1 MLSFIQRVFKNQKKT
16 YFLLLGIFIILSSFE
31 FSFLAIYDAFVRLDF
46 SWEIRSTIHLIPV
59 IGAAIALMLN
69 VFITKYFMEN
79 KKQEFSILLLAGTK
93 TKDLFYYLSI
103 QFGFIIL
110 LSAIIG
116 VFGGMEIMHLIHYYQ
131 SHLILQYSFT
141 QTIFYYLCFLIITY
155 VLILAIGS
163 NQFISLDLN
172 LAKYL
177 SSHQLDLKTS
187 QKNSF
192 FSIDNQT
199 KKPFLSIVLSLF
211 ILVFTFYSMKEILNQ
226 DNSVTI
232 LLFYYSFALMGLIL
246 IITKTIPLLY
256 DLFHHQLLKHPICL
270 NALALFQ
277 DFTKVM
283 SSLILLVACI
293 IPTIFML
300 LLNVPSSF
308 VIETVT
314 VPCFIMIMIMIV
326 LCFILRFTLY
336 LKEQQTSIATIHA
349 VGYDSKK
356 LNNIVFLKN
365 LIFFILGIL
374 IPLAFIL
381 EILYLVSQNG
391 VISQS
396 AIVFVMIVYT
406 ALYTLIVIYMLI
418 QEKIMQRKVIN
429 NVKYLNR
436 GE

>member
-1 MLSFIQRVFKNQKKT
+1 
-16 YFLLLGIFIILSSFE
+16 
-31 FSFLAIYDAFVRLDF
+31 
-46 SWEIRSTIHLIPV
+46 
-59 IGAAIALMLN
+59 
-69 VFITKYFMEN
+69 
-79 KKQEFSILLLAGTK
+79 
-93 TKDLFYYLSI
+93 
-103 QFGFIIL
+103 
-110 LSAIIG
+110 
-116 VFGGMEIMHLIHYYQ
+116 
-131 SHLILQYSFT
+131 
-141 QTIFYYLCFLIITY
+141 
-155 VLILAIGS
+155 
-163 NQFISLDLN
+163 
-172 LAKYL
+172 
-177 SSHQLDLKTS
+177 
-187 QKNSF
+187 
-192 FSIDNQT
+192 
-199 KKPFLSIVLSLF
+199 
-211 ILVFTFYSMKEILNQ
+211 MKEILNQ
-226 DNSVTI
+226 NNSITI
-232 LLFYYSFALMGLIL
+232 LLFYYSFALIGLIL

-396 AIVFVMIVYT
+396 AIVFVMIVYI
-406 ALYTLIVIYMLI
+406 ALYTLIVVYMFI